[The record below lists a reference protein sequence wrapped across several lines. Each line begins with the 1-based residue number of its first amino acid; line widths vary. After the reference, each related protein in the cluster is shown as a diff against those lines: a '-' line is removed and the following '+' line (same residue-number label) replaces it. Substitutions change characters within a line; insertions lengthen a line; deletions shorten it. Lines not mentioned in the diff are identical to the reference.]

1 MPPGRPSVVRTI
13 RRLPCDVYT
22 FLRLSLWNVAAR
34 PTDDWT
40 IQQFRR
46 SSPARPATGS
56 SSTIEMGSTPGRRP
70 NDRVDGTAGAGEI
83 LIGQRP
89 KQLTPEP
96 LRLLSLR
103 CDHEASAPIPSDQ
116 LEKGGFLK

>member
-1 MPPGRPSVVRTI
+1 MAGTARFRVIYVFVVLEIGT
-13 RRLPCDVYT
+13 RRLIH
-22 FLRLSLWNVAAR
+22 WNVTAH

-46 SSPARPATGS
+46 SSPTRPPTGS

-70 NDRVDGTAGAGEI
+70 GDRLDGTPGAGEI

-96 LRLLSLR
+96 FT
-103 CDHEASAPIPSDQ
+103 ASEPSV
-116 LEKGGFLK
+116 